1 MEKVYE
7 MFFEELGRVY
17 RNAQIYTLSFGILD
31 TPDDNVV
38 VQTCES
44 QSGLLWHYE
53 SPDWGSHVCKKH
65 HLQTT
70 VQTIYFLNLNFI
82 LGDKSGNLSSKF
94 KHKLSPRKMGNNL
107 SA

>member
-1 MEKVYE
+1 

-17 RNAQIYTLSFGILD
+17 RKNAQIYTLSFGILD

-53 SPDWGSHVCKKH
+53 SPDWGSHVCKKTSSADNGSNNLFFKSKFH
-65 HLQTT
+65 FGGQVWKFILK
-70 VQTIYFLNLNFI
+70 VQT
-82 LGDKSGNLSSKF
+82 
-94 KHKLSPRKMGNNL
+94 
-107 SA
+107 